1 MMYKILDRYIIKSFI
16 ASIFYGLL
24 AFTALF
30 VIIDLMEKLDDFI
43 DNNLTTF
50 MILEYY
56 MVFIPDI
63 IKLMTPVAVLF
74 GGLFTAGKMS
84 NNNELTAI
92 KSSGISIYRFMF
104 PFITICIL
112 ISGMIFWFGG
122 YVVPDANVR
131 KTEIEAEYLKKG
143 EASVIS
149 NLFFQDPPGK
159 IVSIFYFNSE
169 KLEAYKAGIQYYDTS
184 NSIRMTKR
192 IDAEKLLF
200 DQKKK
205 TWTAFNGTTRVF
217 GELNDI
223 VETFEKS
230 EMKDLKFTPDDL
242 EVKQQRLE
250 VLTNPQLEKLIKDTR
265 DAGYDPQRAEIEY
278 YGRFAFPFTAI
289 IIIVFGL
296 PISAVKRRTGI
307 ALQFGINILVTF
319 IYLSIMQ
326 IVTALGKNG
335 SLDPLLTAWL
345 VNIIFLAAALF
356 NLTRVRG

>member
-1 MMYKILDRYIIKSFI
+1 MYKILDRYIIKSFI

-30 VIIDLMEKLDDFI
+30 VIIDLMEKLDNFI
-43 DNNLTTF
+43 DNNLTAF

-63 IKLMTPVAVLF
+63 IKLMIPVAVLF

-92 KSSGISIYRFMF
+92 KSSGISIYRFMM
-104 PFITICIL
+104 PFITVCIL
-112 ISGMIFWFGG
+112 ISGLIFWFGG
-122 YVVPDANVR
+122 YVVPEANVR
-131 KTEIEAEYLKKG
+131 KAEIESQYLKKG

-159 IVSIFYFNSE
+159 IISIFYYNSE
-169 KLEAYKAGIQYYDTS
+169 NLEAYKTGIQFYDTT
-184 NSIRMTKR
+184 NSIKMTMR
-192 IDAEKLLF
+192 IDAEKL
-200 DQKKK
+200 QYSANKKI
-205 TWTAFNGTTRVF
+205 WTAYNGTIRVF
-217 GELNDI
+217 GELNDKLDH
-223 VETFEKS
+223 FEKM
-230 EMKDLKFTPDDL
+230 EMKNLRFTPEDL
-242 EVKQQRLE
+242 QVKQQKLE
-250 VLTNPQLEKLIKDTR
+250 ILTNPQLKKLIKDTR
-265 DAGYDPQRAEIEY
+265 DAGYDSQRAEIEY

-296 PISAVKRRTGI
+296 PISTVKRRTGI

-345 VNIIFLAAALF
+345 VNLIFLAAALF
-356 NLTRVRG
+356 NMTRIRG